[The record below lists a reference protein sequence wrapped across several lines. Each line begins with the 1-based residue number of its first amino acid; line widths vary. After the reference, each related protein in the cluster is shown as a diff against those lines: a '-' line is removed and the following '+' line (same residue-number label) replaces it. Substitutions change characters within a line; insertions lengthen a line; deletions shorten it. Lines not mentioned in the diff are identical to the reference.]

1 VKTLTRALG
10 EVVIVTIG
18 ILIAFSLDAWWDGRE
33 LASREQAHLRA
44 LGSDF
49 RENVERLSEMIEFQ
63 DGVSQSCGD
72 LLAVA
77 RGEAADS
84 ASIRALISEVFNSN
98 RYEPVMGAY
107 EALVSS
113 AGLTLIS
120 DESLRASLAQF
131 AAQVRN
137 DYAERF
143 SEAQYF
149 AFTRE
154 FAGRLRFFED
164 PKSVAGRP
172 DAYADLLSDPRFQ
185 EFLTLR
191 HASERDVAGRYRD
204 LLEQAEAVL
213 AQIESQPG

>member
-1 VKTLTRALG
+1 MKTLTRALG